1 MATANEVRNLFEA
14 KLKEGIP
21 NPPGSFHPL
30 DLERVKDE
38 KYINRIIAHCENDA
52 QQSADMLWDIL
63 IWRKNIG
70 ASDINE
76 TNIRMDYVN
85 DGIFFPRGRD
95 VDGCLLLILKSKN
108 HVKGQKEMEEIKKI
122 IIYWFDRIER
132 EENGRKISMFFDMEG
147 CGLSNMDME
156 LIKYLITLF
165 KLYYPYFLN
174 YIIIYQMPWVLT
186 AAFKVVKT
194 LLPAKAV
201 EKMRNV
207 SKDTL
212 KDVVAPE
219 QALTC
224 WGGKDDYTFEFI
236 SENRRTDLELTPPK
250 KVTFAEQGDNP
261 HSPGEMLRLIPNDV
275 IVFKTDNDEV
285 SGQFTITN
293 MDESAVSFKIRTTSP
308 EKFRV
313 RPSSGTLA
321 PGVSQTVLIVVQTG
335 FQMKTVSKDRFLV
348 MSVQIPKTDLSQKEL
363 SDVWQNSCGSKVD
376 EYRLKCQFPEK
387 ETRNGNILESKV
399 EKSEI
404 SVALTSLQANYEVLN
419 KQIEKL
425 KMFQFLTMLM
435 TIIAVVLGF
444 LIYKNANETGNYC
457 ERI

>member
-1 MATANEVRNLFEA
+1 MATANEVRSLFEA
-14 KLKEGIP
+14 RLKEGIP

-63 IWRKNIG
+63 IWRKTVG

-108 HVKGQKEMEEIKKI
+108 HVKGQKEMDEIKKI

-132 EENGRKISMFFDMEG
+132 EENGRKISMVFDMDG

-156 LIKYLITLF
+156 LIKYLIALF

-236 SENRRTDLELTPPK
+236 PENRRIDLELTPPK

-293 MDESAVSFKIRTTSP
+293 MDEGALSFKIRTTSP

-321 PGVSQTVLIVVQTG
+321 PGVSQTVLIVVQSG
-335 FQMKTVSKDRFLV
+335 FQMRTVSKDRFLV

-387 ETRNGNILESKV
+387 ETRNGNILESKP

-404 SVALTSLQANYEVLN
+404 NIALTSLQANHEILN

>member
-1 MATANEVRNLFEA
+1 MATANEVRTLFEA

-30 DLERVKDE
+30 DLEKVKDE

-52 QQSADMLWDIL
+52 NQSADMLWDIL
-63 IWRKNIG
+63 TWRKNVG
-70 ASDINE
+70 ANDINE
-76 TNIRMDYVN
+76 NTVRLDYIN
-85 DGIFFPRGRD
+85 EGIFFPRGRD
-95 VDGCLLLILKSKN
+95 VDGSLLLIFKSKN
-108 HVKGQKEMEEIKKI
+108 HIKGQRDMEEIKKI

-132 EENGRKISMFFDMEG
+132 EENGRKISLFFDMEG

-156 LIKYLITLF
+156 LIKYLISLL
-165 KLYYPYFLN
+165 KYYYPYFLN

-201 EKMRNV
+201 EKMKNV
-207 SKDTL
+207 SKDSL
-212 KDVVAPE
+212 KEIVAPE

-224 WGGKDDYTFEFI
+224 WGGKDDYTFEFVP
-236 SENRRTDLELTPPK
+236 ENKSLELTPPK
-250 KVTFAEQGDNP
+250 KVTFAEQGDNA
-261 HSPGEMLRLIPNDV
+261 HSPGEMLRLNPNDV
-275 IVFKTDNDEV
+275 IVFKMENDEV

-321 PGVSQTVLIVVQTG
+321 PGASQTVLIVVQSG
-335 FQMKTVSKDRFLV
+335 FQMRTVSKDRFLV

-363 SDVWQNSCGSKVD
+363 SEVWQNSCGSKVD

-387 ETRNGNILESKV
+387 ETRNGNILESKP

-404 SVALTSLQANYEVLN
+404 NSALTSLQLNYEILN

-435 TIIAVVLGF
+435 TVIAVILGF
-444 LIYKNANETGNYC
+444 LIYKNANEAGNYC

>member
-1 MATANEVRNLFEA
+1 MATANEVRSLFEA
-14 KLKEGIP
+14 RLKEGIP

-38 KYINRIIAHCENDA
+38 RYINRIIAHSENDA

-63 IWRKNIG
+63 TWRKNVG
-70 ASDINE
+70 ANDINE
-76 TNIRMDYVN
+76 TNIRLDYMKE
-85 DGIFFPRGRD
+85 GIFFPRGRD
-95 VDGCLLLILKSKN
+95 VDGCLLLIVKSKN
-108 HVKGQKEMEEIKKI
+108 HVKGQKDMEDIKKI

-132 EENGRKISMFFDMEG
+132 EENGRKITIFFDMDG

-156 LIKYLITLF
+156 LIKYLISLF
-165 KLYYPYFLN
+165 KYYYPFFLN
-174 YIIIYQMPWVLT
+174 YIVIYQMPWVLT

-201 EKMRNV
+201 EKMKNV

-212 KDVVAPE
+212 KEVVTPE

-224 WGGKDDYTFEFI
+224 WGGKDDYIFDFL
-236 SENRRTDLELTPPK
+236 SETRTLELSAPK
-250 KVTFAEQGDNP
+250 KVTFAEQGDNT
-261 HSPGEMLRLIPNDV
+261 HSPGEMLSLNPNDV
-275 IVFKTDNDEV
+275 ILFKMDNDEV

-293 MDESAVSFKIRTTSP
+293 MDESAISFKIRTTSP

-321 PGVSQTVLIVVQTG
+321 PGALQTVVIVVQSG
-335 FQMKTVSKDRFLV
+335 FQMRTVTKDRFLV
-348 MSVQIPKTDLSQKEL
+348 MSVQIPKTDLSQKDL
-363 SDVWQNSCGSKVD
+363 SEVWQNSCGSKVD

-387 ETRNGNILESKV
+387 ETRNGNIMETKP
-399 EKSEI
+399 EKSEV
-404 SVALTSLQANYEVLN
+404 SNALTSLQSNYEILN

-435 TIIAVVLGF
+435 TVIAVILGF
-444 LIYKNANETGNYC
+444 LIYKNSNETNDYC
-457 ERI
+457 DRI